1 MSTKAITKKSFA
13 VLPSPMAA
21 SIKRVFMPPDDPCAE
36 YKRRVF
42 EALGMKCS
50 DLPKKAADCRGGL
63 LELSSLSVL
72 PEKFHDMVTKAQAA
86 LIAPELDG
94 IGSIMAGMDA
104 ADRKKIIPALPM
116 RYWGMIESVREFMKN
131 KSGGELVSFRICM
144 NLPQSRK
151 GMFGD
156 FSKSFFPQVIDI
168 ACLIAGDK
176 PEKIQ
181 FKRTPKFN
189 SAFGIVQFPGNIIA
203 ELDVNE
209 CLSDSMEP
217 IRFIHAYC
225 KEGAISNLPFGGYT
239 NAEGALVATADG
251 VVRPVYEH
259 NIWDGGDELDNFY
272 FRMIYKIRNGE
283 SLSVPGITYGRLVK
297 AVAAAARAD
306 FVTLNGGAA

>member
-1 MSTKAITKKSFA
+1 MSTRTVTKKSFT
-13 VLPSPMAA
+13 VLPSPIAA
-21 SIKRVFMPPDDPCAE
+21 SIKRVFMPPDDPCTE

-50 DLPKKAADCRGGL
+50 DLPENAADCRGGL

-72 PEKFHDMVTKAQAA
+72 PDKFQDLVINAKAA

-94 IGSIMAGMDA
+94 VGSIMAGMDA

-116 RYWGMIESVREFMKN
+116 RYWSMIESVREFMKN
-131 KSGGELVSFRICM
+131 NSGGEMVSFRICM

-168 ACLIAGDK
+168 ACLIAGGK

-181 FKRTPKFN
+181 IKRTPKFN
-189 SAFGIVQFPGNIIA
+189 SAFGIVRFPCNIIA

-209 CLSDSMEP
+209 CLSDSMDP
-217 IRFIHAYC
+217 IRFIHVYC
-225 KEGAISNLPFGGYT
+225 QEGAISNLPFGGYT
-239 NAEGALVATADG
+239 NVEGALVATAAG
-251 VVRPVYEH
+251 VARPVYEH
-259 NIWDGGDELDNFY
+259 NIWDGCDELDNFY

-283 SLSVPGITYGRLVK
+283 SLSVPGVTFGRLVK
-297 AVAAAARAD
+297 AAAAAARAD
-306 FVTLNGGAA
+306 FVTLDGGAA